1 MKRLDER
8 GSCAR
13 IALGT
18 VYRHK
23 GFGQNAVATVSAVM
37 PCRAA
42 CVLIAF
48 SSSPVT
54 SMFLAGS
61 LFFSFQDTGIWG
73 SVTNYNTVSLNCM
86 QDLLNGVIKFQQ
98 EVYPEKKALFAR
110 LAGKQTPSALF
121 ITCADSRV
129 VPDLLTQCE
138 PGDLFICRN
147 AGNIVPTYGGSAM
160 GGVSATI
167 EYAVVALK
175 IEHIVVLG
183 HSDCGA
189 MKGILHPDQVKHM
202 PAVAAWLNHGDIA
215 RLMVE
220 ENYPDLDEEGKLRAI
235 IEENVIAQVEHLR
248 THPSVATRL
257 ARNKISIH
265 GWIYNIENGTLWAF
279 DANEGCF
286 VPLDGRTS
294 PSAVRRVRRKMDA
307 DGSIAGGL

>member
-1 MKRLDER
+1 
-8 GSCAR
+8 
-13 IALGT
+13 
-18 VYRHK
+18 
-23 GFGQNAVATVSAVM
+23 
-37 PCRAA
+37 
-42 CVLIAF
+42 
-48 SSSPVT
+48 
-54 SMFLAGS
+54 
-61 LFFSFQDTGIWG
+61 
-73 SVTNYNTVSLNCM
+73 M

-110 LAGKQTPSALF
+110 LAGKQSPRALF

-129 VPDLLTQCE
+129 VPDLLTQSE

-189 MKGILHPDQVKHM
+189 MKGILHPDHVKHM
-202 PAVAAWLNHGDIA
+202 PAVAAWLQHGDIA

-220 ENYPDLDEEGKLRAI
+220 ENYPGLDEEGQLRAI

-248 THPSVATRL
+248 THPAVALQLRKGKVDL
-257 ARNKISIH
+257 H
-265 GWIYNIENGTLWAF
+265 GWVYSISTGDVWVYDF
-279 DANEGCF
+279 DSEQF
-286 VPLDGRTS
+286 TS
-294 PSAVRRVRRKMDA
+294 LLGNSSSRLKAAR
-307 DGSIAGGL
+307 

>member
-1 MKRLDER
+1 
-8 GSCAR
+8 
-13 IALGT
+13 
-18 VYRHK
+18 
-23 GFGQNAVATVSAVM
+23 
-37 PCRAA
+37 
-42 CVLIAF
+42 
-48 SSSPVT
+48 
-54 SMFLAGS
+54 
-61 LFFSFQDTGIWG
+61 
-73 SVTNYNTVSLNCM
+73 M

-110 LAGKQTPSALF
+110 LAGKQSPRALF

-175 IEHIVVLG
+175 IENIVVLG

-189 MKGILHPDQVKHM
+189 MKGILHPDHVKHM
-202 PAVAAWLNHGDIA
+202 PAVAAWLHHGDIA

-220 ENYPDLDEEGKLRAI
+220 ENYPGLDEEGQLRAI

-279 DANEGCF
+279 DADQGCF

-294 PSAVRRVRRKMDA
+294 PSAVRRVRRKMDD
-307 DGSIAGGL
+307 DGSISGGL